1 MICLWRYFSF
11 SPLLL
16 KFCLLFPAL
25 GLNLGHF
32 GPKSGQGSTGNFR
45 KKRFSPPK
53 ASKGGGG
60 CHKQACYM
68 SRPAFI
74 GPRSLKQFRAVGRVL
89 RGGGGRGFNP
99 PLVRNV
105 AFLCPFS
112 LFVWTF
118 LLFSTLSPLHVILR
132 AMLVSSRH
140 VARI

>member
-89 RGGGGRGFNP
+89 RGGVAGSTP
-99 PLVRNV
+99 PWSVML
-105 AFLCPFS
+105 PFYALFPS
-112 LFVWTF
+112 LFGRFSCLALF
-118 LLFSTLSPLHVILR
+118 LLC
-132 AMLVSSRH
+132 M
-140 VARI
+140 